1 MFAGRG
7 QKPVQ
12 RGGKASVSP
21 ARGRLLGQV
30 GFWVCGLDLKVHT
43 SYSERSSQ

>member
-12 RGGKASVSP
+12 RGGEASAVTP
-21 ARGRLLGQV
+21 ARGRPSGSGEALGL
-30 GFWVCGLDLKVHT
+30 WVRPESPH
-43 SYSERSSQ
+43 